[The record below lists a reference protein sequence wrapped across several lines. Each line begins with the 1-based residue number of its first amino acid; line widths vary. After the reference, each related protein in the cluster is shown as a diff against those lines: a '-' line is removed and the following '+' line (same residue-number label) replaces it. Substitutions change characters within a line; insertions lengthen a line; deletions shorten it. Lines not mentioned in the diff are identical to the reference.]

1 MPAALADSGPPAL
14 SSDGGR
20 IPSPYFKFSH
30 SMTRSILVTGAAS
43 GIGLALTQ
51 RLVAT
56 GQRVIA
62 CDLREDALQRLRQ
75 EIGGSVRTLAF
86 DVADARQ
93 IESAL
98 AQVRDDP
105 PAILINNA
113 GIQHVAPLE
122 QFPPEKWQQLIAVML
137 TGAALLTRAVL
148 PTMRANNY
156 GRIVNIGSIH
166 GLVASPFK
174 SAYVAAKHGLIGFSK
189 SVALETGDSDITINT
204 VCPSYVKTPLVESQI
219 ASLAA
224 THGLTPEQVVEEI
237 MLKPMPK
244 RQFISLEELT
254 GTVEF
259 LLSDAARNITGQCI
273 TLDGG
278 WTAQ

>member
-1 MPAALADSGPPAL
+1 
-14 SSDGGR
+14 
-20 IPSPYFKFSH
+20 
-30 SMTRSILVTGAAS
+30 MTRTVLITGAAS

-51 RLVAT
+51 RFSAI
-56 GQRVIA
+56 GDRVIA
-62 CDLREDALQRLRQ
+62 CDLHREPLDRLASD
-75 EIGGSVRTLAF
+75 IKGLRTLAF
-86 DVADARQ
+86 DVADAKQ
-93 IESAL
+93 IETAIESL
-98 AQVRDDP
+98 SDDP
-105 PAILINNA
+105 PSVLINNA
-113 GIQHVAPLE
+113 GLQYVSPLE
-122 QFPPEKWQQLIAVML
+122 EFPPEKWQQLVAVML
-137 TGAALLTRAVL
+137 TGSALLTRAVL
-148 PTMRANNY
+148 PAMRARNF

-166 GLVASPFK
+166 GLIASPFK

-189 SVALETGDSDITINT
+189 SVALETGDADITINT

-224 THGLTPEQVVEEI
+224 THHMTPEQVVDEI

>member
-1 MPAALADSGPPAL
+1 
-14 SSDGGR
+14 
-20 IPSPYFKFSH
+20 
-30 SMTRSILVTGAAS
+30 MTRTVLITGAAS
-43 GIGLALTQ
+43 GIGLALAQ
-51 RLVAT
+51 RFSAT
-56 GQRVIA
+56 GDRVIA
-62 CDLREDALQRLRQ
+62 CDLHREPLDRLARD
-75 EIGGSVRTLAF
+75 IKGLRTLAF
-86 DVADARQ
+86 DVADAKQ
-93 IESAL
+93 IETAIASL
-98 AQVRDDP
+98 SDDP
-105 PAILINNA
+105 PSVLINNA
-113 GIQHVAPLE
+113 GLQYVSPLE
-122 QFPPEKWQQLIAVML
+122 EFPPEKWQQLIAVML
-137 TGAALLTRAVL
+137 TGSALLTRAVL
-148 PTMRANNY
+148 PAMRARNL

-166 GLVASPFK
+166 GLIASPFK

-189 SVALETGDSDITINT
+189 SVALETGDADITINT

-224 THGLTPEQVVEEI
+224 THHMTPEQVVDEI